1 MALAA
6 AQVVDALAAKVVP
19 QLAAARVK
27 TSRLWPWTE
36 AELPAAR
43 VYAADESVEL
53 VTLAPAINAHT
64 LSVEVQYTARA
75 KADLDDTL
83 NALAAAGLPLLF
95 AGTPPYGLQ
104 LTGIDRRTATEGESA
119 VGQITLQLQCLFH
132 AAPSAPE
139 TIL

>member
-6 AQVVDALAAKVVP
+6 AQVVDALAALVVP
-19 QLAAARVK
+19 QLTADRVK
-27 TSRLWPWTE
+27 TSRTWPWTE

-43 VYAADESVEL
+43 VFITAEPIER
-53 VTLAPAINAHT
+53 VTLGAAINAHT
-64 LSVEVQYTARA
+64 LNVDVQYTARA
-75 KADLDDTL
+75 TADLDDTL
-83 NALAAAGLPLLF
+83 NALAAAGKALLF
-95 AGTPPYGLQ
+95 AGTPPYGLEI
-104 LTGIDRRTATEGESA
+104 TGIDRQLATEGESA